1 MDMDAGN
8 RVLQVPWRQWSNDTF
23 EEARTTRRPILL
35 SISAVWCHWC
45 HVMDRT
51 TFSNENVIATIE
63 ENFIPIRVNT
73 DTRPDINAQYNMG
86 GWPSVAILDHEAHAI
101 AGTTYLPPDRM
112 LSWLN
117 QVLAEY
123 DRLAKRARDIQ
134 ASRSIRW
141 ARKQLSFDPSW
152 DTYSSILEK
161 VVAAYDR
168 EHGGFGGAPKF
179 PMFDAL
185 DLLLHASAASGNRA
199 YIEIV
204 RNTLAAMTTRGTF
217 DHVEGGLFRYST
229 TRDWSIPHYE
239 KMLLD
244 NASLLLILAKAYEST
259 GDNSLIAPANST
271 AEYMNSVLFVPEF
284 GAWAGSQD
292 ADENYYALAARDER
306 KKRVPPQIDRVLYVD
321 WNGRASAA
329 MIRAG
334 RAFEKPQWVSI
345 GVNALAEVFD
355 KCFHFST
362 GLAHFYDGAPH
373 VWGLAHDTI
382 SYGAACLRAFHA
394 TGDMMWL
401 ERSQKLAHRLIATH
415 NTAFR
420 NGERGE
426 YVGEGLLTRLPA
438 SDDPPGFARTEPD
451 FHENAYAA
459 LWFTRLAQAIPN
471 MDSRGRLRL
480 AAHSSLAFC
489 HSSHELFD
497 ILASPYALALAEY
510 LESSTT
516 AHQRQPDVECE
527 GGVCRPSEHADS
539 VRSHPYWAEP

>member
-1 MDMDAGN
+1 
-8 RVLQVPWRQWSNDTF
+8 
-23 EEARTTRRPILL
+23 
-35 SISAVWCHWC
+35 
-45 HVMDRT
+45 
-51 TFSNENVIATIE
+51 
-63 ENFIPIRVNT
+63 
-73 DTRPDINAQYNMG
+73 
-86 GWPSVAILDHEAHAI
+86 
-101 AGTTYLPPDRM
+101 
-112 LSWLN
+112 
-117 QVLAEY
+117 
-123 DRLAKRARDIQ
+123 
-134 ASRSIRW
+134 
-141 ARKQLSFDPSW
+141 
-152 DTYSSILEK
+152 
-161 VVAAYDR
+161 
-168 EHGGFGGAPKF
+168 PKF